1 MTYQFSNRMSS
12 LQPSLVR
19 EILKATSDPEVIPFA
34 AGNPAPDAFPVDD
47 VRRITAEIL
56 RDRPIDA
63 LQYSITEGYPPLRET
78 LKRMVAG
85 RYGVPM
91 EGNDL
96 IILSA
101 RSRAPTSPPRRSS
114 TRGTPSSARTPPSS
128 AA

>member
-63 LQYSITEGYPPLRET
+63 LQYSITEGYPPLREA
-78 LKRMVAG
+78 LKRMVAD

-96 IILSA
+96 IILSGA
-101 RSRAPTSPPRRSS
+101 QQGAETLFQGAHLRFQLI
-114 TRGTPSSARTPPSS
+114 RGL
-128 AA
+128 